1 LTPAVKLIG
10 FIVLMILV
18 FAAAHAAGGAL
29 GPVTTGHSPVIY
41 TGGTGGAGGGMG
53 GMNMGGNP

>member
-10 FIVLMILV
+10 FIVLLIVV
-18 FAAAHAAGGAL
+18 FAAAHAAGAAL
-29 GPVTTGHSPVIY
+29 GPVTTGHSRVTY
-41 TGGTGGAGGGMG
+41 DGGTGGGMG

>member
-10 FIVLMILV
+10 FVVLLIAI
-18 FAAAHAAGGAL
+18 FAAAHAAGAAL
-29 GPVTTGHSPVIY
+29 GPLTTGHSSVTY
-41 TGGTGGAGGGMG
+41 GGGTGGGTG

>member
-10 FIVLMILV
+10 FIVLLIAV
-18 FAAAHAAGGAL
+18 FAAAHAVGGAL
-29 GPVTTGHSPVIY
+29 GPFTTGHSPVIY
-41 TGGTGGAGGGMG
+41 TGGHGGGAG